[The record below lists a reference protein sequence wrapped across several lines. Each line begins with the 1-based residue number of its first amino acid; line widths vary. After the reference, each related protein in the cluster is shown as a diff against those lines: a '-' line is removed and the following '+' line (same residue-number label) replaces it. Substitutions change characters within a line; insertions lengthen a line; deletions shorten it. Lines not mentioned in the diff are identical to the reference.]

1 MRSWS
6 FSSLSTVA
14 LVVLSQPQPPDFAW
28 VVDSV
33 ALELRS
39 RVDGDV
45 IEFRKRSVDLAAT
58 VGDAVATLYA
68 QN

>member
-1 MRSWS
+1 M
-6 FSSLSTVA
+6 
-14 LVVLSQPQPPDFAW
+14 VLSQPQPPDFAW
-28 VVDSV
+28 VGDSV

-58 VGDAVATLYA
+58 VGDVAALSCPELKSRLPHFLQTLG
-68 QN
+68 